1 MQEEILNDAPCG
13 YFSFFDNGALHVVNK
28 TLCDLLGYE
37 KEDLEEKNVETIF
50 TISTRIFFQTHFF
63 PLVKMKGHA
72 EEIFISLLT
81 KDKEHLPILLNA
93 KRSETGGKPSTAC
106 AFIVVAN
113 RKKFE
118 DELVAARNSAE
129 KALRENSELIS
140 AKAALQ
146 QHAEKLDEQIQ
157 LVNKQNHELK
167 QINHVVTH
175 SLREPLRKV
184 LTYTE
189 IIKDNPSLQGL
200 GKNLPKLITASKQ
213 MHSIV
218 SGLQEYVWLNDTA
231 SFFSST
237 DLQAIVKQV
246 LQQFQQ
252 KENQLIL
259 HTDSLPGIKA
269 DSKQMELLFFHLL
282 SNAIKFK
289 RSEKAVL
296 TISCS
301 LIQQNSFKKV
311 ENKYKYKD
319 FVKLQFRDEGIGFDP
334 LFKEEIFELFKK
346 LHHTEGSGLGLAL
359 CKKIVEN
366 HFGTISAGSKPNEGT
381 TIEVV
386 LPLDASSE

>member
-1 MQEEILNDAPCG
+1 MQEILDEAPCG

-37 KEDLEEKNVETIF
+37 KNDLEEKDVENIF

-63 PLVKMKGHA
+63 PLVKMQGHT

-81 KDKEHLPILLNA
+81 KTKEHLPILLNA
-93 KRSETGGKPSTAC
+93 KRNETDGKAFTAC
-106 AFIVVAN
+106 VFIVVAN

-129 KALRENSELIS
+129 KALQENSELIN
-140 AKAALQ
+140 AKASLQ

-189 IIKDNPSLQGL
+189 IIQDDPSLQSL
-200 GKNLPKLITASKQ
+200 EKNLPKLNTASKQ
-213 MHSIV
+213 MHNIV

-231 SFFSST
+231 SYFSST
-237 DLQAIVKQV
+237 DLEAIVKKL
-246 LQQFQQ
+246 LQELQE
-252 KENQLIL
+252 KGCQLIL
-259 HTDSLPGIKA
+259 TTDSLPVIKA
-269 DSKQMELLFFHLL
+269 DSKQMELLFFHLF

-289 RSEKAVL
+289 KSEKAIL
-296 TISCS
+296 NISCS

-311 ENKYKYKD
+311 EDKYKYKD

-334 LFKEEIFELFKK
+334 RFKEEIFELFKK

-366 HFGTISAGSKPNEGT
+366 HFGTIAASSKPNEGA
-381 TIEVV
+381 TITVV